1 MGWKSKYQTKSWNGI
16 MKSTH
21 SYNNPRIQTKI
32 KIKRGHAIEGNENKS
47 MCGAFEGN
55 VLGQ

>member
-1 MGWKSKYQTKSWNGI
+1 

-21 SYNNPRIQTKI
+21 SYNNPRIQNKI
-32 KIKRGHAIEGNENKS
+32 KIEGNENKS

-55 VLGQ
+55 VLGP